1 MSKTKTKNTNL
12 TGMAHGGDLLRMAEH
27 AGLDAHSITD
37 FSVNVRPDG
46 PPEFI
51 MAALTCAMDKLSSY
65 PSPHAQEAKMAAAS
79 RYGMPMDCFVFG
91 NGSNELIH
99 AAVRHLAKSLQS
111 RALTDEHAGEIPTA
125 FIVEPAFSEYALAC
139 EHAGLHIERK
149 ILVPNADNTCIC
161 SILKDVAAKASPQSI
176 IFFANPSNPSG
187 LYVPREHLSQII
199 RQYPDITWIIDEAFI
214 EYADHESKS
223 SLLTMHNGA
232 AAHNGGPHKDD
243 ATKDNAHCTVPQNC
257 IILRSLTKFHAI
269 PAVRVGFLAAHK
281 DMAHGIQGE
290 LCSWNVSAFSIA
302 AACAVL
308 QDTSDFANQTRR
320 HNAQRRQ
327 DLIACL
333 KTVQDIEI
341 IESVANYILF
351 RWPLAR
357 HLMDEGRAHLPS
369 ILLKEHGIAIRD
381 CANYAGLDDGSWF
394 RVAVRFPH
402 EHAALAQALLAIAQK
417 YGHTQEHIKPCTN
430 RIISQHKRPALML
443 QGTSSNAGKSILA
456 AAFCRILHQDGY
468 DVAPFKAQNMSLNSG
483 VTPLGEE
490 MGRAQLVQAQAA
502 RVIPDA
508 RMNPILLKPHSD
520 TGSQIVVLGKP
531 IGHMGVR
538 EYFSKKSELWATVQE
553 SYDTLAQEHEVMVLE
568 GAGSPAEINLKAS
581 DVVNMRMAAHAD
593 ASVLLV
599 GDIDRGGVYASFLG
613 TWMTFTPAER
623 RLLRGFLVNR
633 FRGDASLLNSAHDYM
648 EQHTGVPVLGVVPFM
663 RNLNLPEE
671 DMAGFDW
678 NASGPSSASS
688 PNAPNAYGHMRSPA
702 DDMENHEHISQKSRP
717 LDVAVIML
725 RHVSNYTD
733 MEPLTIEPDVC
744 VRPVRHADD
753 FGTPDLVLIPGSKS
767 VTMDLA
773 IVRENG
779 LAHCITEHARRHGW
793 LFGICGGLQILGEQI
808 HDPHGIESAQKYV
821 QGLGIMELSSTFAA
835 EKTLTLVHDVASP
848 LGVTC
853 KGYEIHHGLT
863 QHSPKVTAIAH
874 HGNTMTGQ
882 KSQNVTYTQGRCW
895 ATYLHGIFDD
905 DAFRRAFID
914 HVRADLGLQTQGRI
928 VAHYDID
935 AALDALADHVRE
947 HIDITAIYKT
957 MGLA

>member
-1 MSKTKTKNTNL
+1 MSKTTIKNSGI
-12 TGMAHGGDLLRMAEH
+12 TGMAHGGDLLRMANH

-51 MAALTCAMDKLSSY
+51 LAALTRAMGKLSSY
-65 PSPHAQEAKMAAAS
+65 PSPHAEEAKMAAAS
-79 RYGMPMDCFVFG
+79 RYGMPTDCFVFG

-99 AAVRHLAKSLQS
+99 ATARHLAKSLQNELVTS
-111 RALTDEHAGEIPTA
+111 GKATNKPTA
-125 FIVEPAFSEYALAC
+125 FIMEPAFSEYALAC
-139 EHAGLHIERK
+139 ERVGLHIERK
-149 ILVPNADNTCIC
+149 ILAPNVDNASIC
-161 SILKDVAAKASPQSI
+161 SDLKDIATKVPPHSI

-187 LYVPREHLSQII
+187 LYVSRDHISQII
-199 RQYPDITWIIDEAFI
+199 SQYPDITWIIDEAFI
-214 EYADHESKS
+214 EYADHESNS
-223 SLLTMHNGA
+223 SLLTMNNGA
-232 AAHNGGPHKDD
+232 EAHKHG
-243 ATKDNAHCTVPQNC
+243 TSTDNAHTVPQNC

-269 PAVRVGFLAAHK
+269 PAVRVGFLAAHE
-281 DMAHGIQGE
+281 DMARGIQHE

-308 QDTSDFANQTRR
+308 QDSSDFAHQTRLD
-320 HNAQRRQ
+320 NAERRA
-327 DLIACL
+327 DLVACL
-333 KTVQDIEI
+333 KTVQGIEI

-357 HLMDEGRAHLPS
+357 QLMTEGRAHLPS
-369 ILLKEHGIAIRD
+369 ILLKEHGMAIRD

-402 EHAALAQALLAIAQK
+402 EHAALAQALRSIAQK
-417 YGHTQEHIKPCTN
+417 YGGIQEHVKPCSAT
-430 RIISQHKRPALML
+430 IILQNKKPALML

-456 AAFCRILHQDGY
+456 AAFCRILRQDGY

-483 VTPLGEE
+483 VTPLGQE

-538 EYFSKKSELWATVQE
+538 EYFSKKSELWATVQA
-553 SYDTLAQEHEVMVLE
+553 SYDALASEHEVMVLE

-581 DVVNMRMAAHAD
+581 DVVNMRMAAHAA

-623 RLLRGFLVNR
+623 RLLRGFVVNR
-633 FRGDASLLNSAHDYM
+633 FRGDAGLLDSAHDYM
-648 EQHTGVPVLGVVPFM
+648 EQHTGVPVVGVVPFM

-678 NASGPSSASS
+678 NASTHGQ
-688 PNAPNAYGHMRSPA
+688 MRSTNA
-702 DDMENHEHISQKSRP
+702 VDMENHTSIAQKSRC

-733 MEPLTIEPDVC
+733 MEPLTMEPDVC
-744 VRPVRHADD
+744 VRPVRHADE

-767 VTMDLA
+767 VTKDLA

-808 HDPHGIESAQKYV
+808 HDPHGIESSQEYV

-848 LGVTC
+848 LGVPC

-863 QHSPKVTAIAH
+863 RHSPKVTAIAH
-874 HGNTMTGQ
+874 GEKKH
-882 KSQNVTYTQGRCW
+882 NVTYTQGRCW

-914 HVRADLGLQTQGRI
+914 HIRADLGLQTQGRI

-935 AALDALADHVRE
+935 TALDALADHVRE
-947 HIDITAIYKT
+947 HVDIKKIYKT